1 MSRSAA
7 LCTAITGPSSDI
19 PMDQRMAHLLTKVAD
34 LYYLQNRT
42 QAEIAQALKISRP
55 HISRLLKRAREAGI
69 VTISV
74 RPPFGHSTGLAEE
87 LGKLFPL
94 REVLLI
100 PAGDAPL
107 ARVAEAAASY
117 LAGRISRES
126 VVGVSWGRTVRM
138 IADRVPSDLRRS
150 VEVIPLVGGM
160 GPLGEEIHANEI
172 ARRLASRVVGIE
184 LNDLPQLPWVFGAAV
199 GVEKAPAVLGALRGG
214 YINVLVTDEP
224 TARACLRL
232 ARAG

>member
-1 MSRSAA
+1 
-7 LCTAITGPSSDI
+7 
-19 PMDQRMAHLLTKVAD
+19 
-34 LYYLQNRT
+34 
-42 QAEIAQALKISRP
+42 
-55 HISRLLKRAREAGI
+55 
-69 VTISV
+69 
-74 RPPFGHSTGLAEE
+74 
-87 LGKLFPL
+87 
-94 REVLLI
+94 
-100 PAGDAPL
+100 
-107 ARVAEAAASY
+107 
-117 LAGRISRES
+117 
-126 VVGVSWGRTVRM
+126 
-138 IADRVPSDLRRS
+138 
-150 VEVIPLVGGM
+150 M